1 MQLNIT
7 IFRRAP
13 CIFLWKNYHGPDML
27 AWSLPGQCNFFSVFS
42 FQEELMEL
50 KEEIAL
56 YESAAKLGVFLNDA
70 GGERHMSLGDSYV
83 ELGIKK
89 MTGKKP
95 RFCRY

>member
-1 MQLNIT
+1 MYLFSLEELSVTGLICWLGVSLVSV
-7 IFRRAP
+7 IF
-13 CIFLWKNYHGPDML
+13 FV
-27 AWSLPGQCNFFSVFS
+27 SF

-70 GGERHMSLGDSYV
+70 GEKQRVSLGDSYV

-89 MTGKKP
+89 ITGTKP